1 MISFG
6 LITEGLTDQ
15 IVIEDI
21 LSGYFNTDDIIV
33 NPLQPERDKD
43 DENKS
48 DYGGWMLV
56 FKYCQSSDF
65 REAFQFNEY
74 VIIQIDTDVCEEI
87 NYDIPKRNENGE
99 ELTAEQLI
107 EKVKE
112 KFKMLIGEDFYQ
124 ENNEKIIFA
133 ITVHSIECWF
143 LPLYYQNN
151 KKGKIT
157 NCLGT
162 LNQELGKREGFTIDP
177 NNKNPRYY
185 RQVSEQYCKHK
196 DLIKL
201 YKENP
206 SLKIFIQEIEKRKIV
221 IEDDS

>member
-15 IVIEDI
+15 IIIEDI

-48 DYGGWMLV
+48 DYGGWTLI

-74 VIIQIDTDVCEEI
+74 VIIQIDTDVSEEI
-87 NYDIPKRNENGE
+87 NYDIPKRDANGE
-99 ELTAEQLI
+99 ELTPEQLV

-112 KFKMLIGEDFYQ
+112 KLQRLIGDDFY
-124 ENNEKIIFA
+124 NKYNHKIIFA
-133 ITVHSIECWF
+133 IAVHSIECWL
-143 LPLYYQNN
+143 LPLYYQDNR
-151 KKGKIT
+151 KEKIT

-162 LNQELGKREGFTIDP
+162 LNQALKSKGFTIDAKKP
-177 NNKNPRYY
+177 QYY
-185 RQVSEQYCKHK
+185 RKVSQQYCKPK
-196 DLIKL
+196 VLMRL
-201 YKENP
+201 YKDNP
-206 SLKIFIQEIEKRKIV
+206 SFKIFIEEIEQRNIV
-221 IEDDS
+221 IVPNNQ